1 MSDAHNPILTPSDIL
16 SGPPEWPKDPR
27 SWEHV
32 VGNSEVIYEDSH
44 VIVFHDP
51 EDEDNESARGSTEV
65 RATLISKR
73 HMHSLMDLG
82 VADEQLGAQILH
94 GIQQAAFRL
103 GLQDKGFEVR
113 VHVYPPMQLPPNS
126 PSKYAPANR
135 RTKPTPP
142 TRRRS
147 RYTFGPA
154 SRSAS
159 LPSACITTIATTV
172 ISTA

>member
-113 VHVYPPMQLPPNS
+113 AHVYPPMQRRPELAFKIRAGKPPHKANAAN
-126 PSKYAPANR
+126 PAP
-135 RTKPTPP
+135 
-142 TRRRS
+142 
-147 RYTFGPA
+147 
-154 SRSAS
+154 
-159 LPSACITTIATTV
+159 
-172 ISTA
+172 